1 MFIPD
6 PNFFYPGSKFF
17 LSRIPDPHQRIE
29 VFLTKKL
36 FPSSWKYDPGGS
48 SRIRILIFY
57 PSRIQGSKRHLIPDP
72 DPQQWIINK
81 SFSDKSRYRLMAL
94 LYFLLIIYSFRVW
107 PLVFLAMASAAS
119 LPELC
124 AATRIFLMMRPPME
138 WPTKMTGRLPTPAAS
153 RRSRISSDLSSRN
166 RRRARLKISH
176 RRQFQTRR
184 KTCV

>member
-1 MFIPD
+1 MLSRIWIFFIPD
-6 PNFFYPGSKFF
+6 PNFFHPGS
-17 LSRIPDPHQRIE
+17 RIHI
-29 VFLTKKL
+29 KL

-48 SRIRILIFY
+48 SRIRILIFTH
-57 PSRIQGSKRHLIPDP
+57 PGSRIQGSKRYRIPDP
-72 DPQQWIINK
+72 NPQHWYQNK
-81 SFSDKSRYRLMAL
+81 FLWQVKILVDGVAL
-94 LYFLLIIYSFRVW
+94 CTFKNFFFHRGW

-166 RRRARLKISH
+166 RRELD
-176 RRQFQTRR
+176 
-184 KTCV
+184 